1 MPALRNAHARSQLSG
16 EVGGSSLS
24 QHNTTIRFPDRVLVF
39 AAARPSILTDNI
51 SVTTRTVCILPKLR
65 GACGTWELRVFDAA
79 YSVTCAASLIVVAL
93 SVNFVLDLCCVY
105 TYIKVH
111 ISESDT
117 LIFSYPCVL
126 PREPRPESETREC
139 E

>member
-1 MPALRNAHARSQLSG
+1 MMPALRNAHARSQLSG

-117 LIFSYPCVL
+117 HIFL
-126 PREPRPESETREC
+126 PLRVAARPESRERDARV
-139 E
+139 